1 MAKRKDNQYCNL
13 RSVQQSPPQRILFY
27 ASLIYSILCW
37 GDNQPLAKT
46 FERKNVWEFSHF
58 QRKKFLLSA
67 PSYLRWNFD
76 ELRDERACQGW
87 WQIEGNRKRF
97 DVVLYGRGIA
107 WIDVNGLKHL
117 AENLSSDSLVDF
129 YKVKSLFQE
138 REIPNFG
145 ALFGNNIS

>member
-1 MAKRKDNQYCNL
+1 MYSKVFLNESYFMPLWYTLFFAGEITNL
-13 RSVQQSPPQRILFY
+13 WLK
-27 ASLIYSILCW
+27 
-37 GDNQPLAKT
+37 PLRWKM
-46 FERKNVWEFSHF
+46 FENFLTSRG
-58 QRKKFLLSA
+58 KKFLLSA

-76 ELRDERACQGW
+76 ELRDEQACQGW

-138 REIPNFG
+138 REIPNFE
-145 ALFGNNIS
+145 ALFGNNISLLDW